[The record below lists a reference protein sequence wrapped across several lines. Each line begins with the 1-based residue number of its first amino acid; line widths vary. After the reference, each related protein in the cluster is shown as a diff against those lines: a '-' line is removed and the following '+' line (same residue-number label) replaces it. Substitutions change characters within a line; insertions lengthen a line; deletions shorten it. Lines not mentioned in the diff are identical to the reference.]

1 MSLTLRTHNIN
12 PDSRFFQ
19 QLIAAPPPPSPLI
32 LDPGQSRSL
41 SLPSICR
48 GPFSD
53 VQDRVG
59 CEELVEEETEVL
71 QDRISSTPSPLSQKT
86 ASSPT
91 FSPLYSP
98 SERWKWI
105 LDSPIVDVDEA
116 FLSDGAVCSAFLNTA
131 QVGEKQFKY
140 ISKRWPVLID
150 WKGRFYSELALYKK
164 HMKDLQGDVVSSII
178 TVLDGPAT
186 LNVAMEP
193 PHHSFWIEAS
203 SDMPLVLKDRCVEAF
218 EKLHARGVLHG
229 DVELRHMLIGGD
241 GKVTII
247 DFQQSRA
254 LEPIP
259 DVRLERA
266 TPAELRR
273 EMRKVKV
280 KLDYPGARD
289 LEYRKFQRHQHPRQA
304 NTGSPFSVSQMKEDA
319 LNPPIRHQREW
330 EEWVEERP
338 LPKRFVMPGQ
348 DPSIFLEALRTFLD
362 DVDPRGTGFST
373 TRQLSTS
380 HHVSLP
386 MSEAI
391 SDSGVSLP
399 EIGPRTRKRSLE
411 EGESYGAPSPQ
422 KKPRTDDLT
431 VARTPEIASIA
442 TTRTLKRTYSDV
454 FSFESLPSSSHPP
467 PSSKRARSRDNAKQF
482 NTTASSHTTPET
494 PRSVGIADFLE
505 LPQTQCPRNLYV
517 PQTKRRSPS
526 TDAVA
531 MQNLA
536 ACALEQLPHPTLV
549 ELFPTHPRWQETDVR
564 AFLAARDRKL
574 EQTIR
579 NAIHFPDRTF
589 CLPREMRSRGNLKRE
604 IHGIRQRL
612 GYPPTSPSVLPDTG
626 ARTDSLPS
634 LSGKV
639 RFSVDDQGCAWES
652 PGLART
658 AGESDKGP
666 DNASVHPAPGTE
678 GLQHHLSLYRPFLS
692 WVGSVFDWW

>member
-12 PDSRFFQ
+12 HDSRFFQ
-19 QLIAAPPPPSPLI
+19 QLVAAPPTPSPLV
-32 LDPGQSRSL
+32 LNPGQSRSH
-41 SLPSICR
+41 SLPSICIDS
-48 GPFSD
+48 FSD

-59 CEELVEEETEVL
+59 CEELVEEEM
-71 QDRISSTPSPLSQKT
+71 QDNLSSTPSSSSQKT

-98 SERWKWI
+98 SERWNWI
-105 LDSPIVDVDEA
+105 LDDPIVDVDET

-131 QVGEKQFKY
+131 RVGDKQFQY

-164 HMKDLQGDVVSSII
+164 HMKDLQGDVVPSII

-254 LEPIP
+254 LEPIL

-266 TPAELRR
+266 TPAELRK

-289 LEYRKFQRHQHPRQA
+289 LEYRKFQRHQRRRQA

-319 LNPPIRHQREW
+319 LNPPIRHQQEW

-348 DPSIFLEALRTFLD
+348 DPIIFSEALQNFLD
-362 DVDPRGTGFST
+362 NVDPRGTNFST
-373 TRQLSTS
+373 TRQASTS
-380 HHVSLP
+380 HRIPLS

-391 SDSGVSLP
+391 SDS
-399 EIGPRTRKRSLE
+399 IGPRTRKRSME
-411 EGESYGAPSPQ
+411 EGESSGVPSPP
-422 KKPRTDDLT
+422 KRARIDDL
-431 VARTPEIASIA
+431 AMAHASELA
-442 TTRTLKRTYSDV
+442 PGTTTRTLKRTYSDA
-454 FSFESLPSSSHPP
+454 FSFRPATSSSQPP
-467 PSSKRARSRDNAKQF
+467 PSSKRPRSCDNTKQF
-482 NTTASSHTTPET
+482 NTTADSHTTPGT
-494 PRSVGIADFLE
+494 PHSVGITEFLE
-505 LPQTQCPRNLYV
+505 FPQTQYPHNLYF
-517 PQTKRRSPS
+517 PQRRRNSPS

-579 NAIHFPDRTF
+579 NALHFPDRTF
-589 CLPREMRSRGNLKRE
+589 CLPREIRSRGNLKRE

-612 GYPPTSPSVLPDTG
+612 GYSPPTSPSVLTDIST
-626 ARTDSLPS
+626 RTDLHPS

-639 RFSVDDQGCAWES
+639 RFSVDDQGCALES
-652 PGLART
+652 PELARA
-658 AGESDKGP
+658 AGERDKGL
-666 DNASVHPAPGTE
+666 DNASVCPTPGTE
-678 GLQHHLSLYRPFLS
+678 GLQRHLLLYRPFLS
-692 WVGSVFDWW
+692 WVGSVFDWWS